1 MPCTGDAYFPSQM
14 VVCSPSTGAPLTL
27 WAWLKT
33 AITWVSTQISPPQSG
48 TLSLQSTVVYFYLF
62 PPCPVIPI
70 LPACLIFFT
79 EHITSSSDLSV
90 QEHPQAPAT
99 CRCPADSG
107 KALPKEQ
114 QMARTEENSRAT
126 SSHVQDATRHSNS
139 AECQG
144 KLKLDKGGRPPTRLL
159 PMLCYTCCGCTA

>member
-79 EHITSSSDLSV
+79 EHITSSSDLVCAGTPPGPSHM
-90 QEHPQAPAT
+90 QMPSRLRQGFAKGTANGKDRGKLESNLQS
-99 CRCPADSG
+99 CSRCH
-107 KALPKEQ
+107 KALKLRGMPRK
-114 QMARTEENSRAT
+114 
-126 SSHVQDATRHSNS
+126 
-139 AECQG
+139 AEVG
-144 KLKLDKGGRPPTRLL
+144 
-159 PMLCYTCCGCTA
+159 